1 MHEIGVLVKAVNMVE
16 EISKEQQINRIK
28 FVTLEVGE
36 LTGYLPVFFE
46 KYWEIVTEDIECL
59 RGAELKIQT
68 VRGQALCRECQTL
81 YNVMRQKGQ
90 CPKCG
95 SREKKILSGEQF
107 LVKNIEY

>member
-1 MHEIGVLVKAVNMVE
+1 MHEIGVLVKAVHMVE
-16 EISKEQQINRIK
+16 EISKEQQIEQIK

-46 KYWEIVTEDIECL
+46 KYWEIVTEDKKCL
-59 RGAELKIQT
+59 QNAGLKIQT

-81 YNVMRQKGQ
+81 YNVMRQEGK